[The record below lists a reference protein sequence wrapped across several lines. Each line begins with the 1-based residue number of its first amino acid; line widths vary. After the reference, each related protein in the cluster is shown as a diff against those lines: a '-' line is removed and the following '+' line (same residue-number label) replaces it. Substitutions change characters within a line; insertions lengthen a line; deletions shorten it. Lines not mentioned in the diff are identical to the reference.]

1 MKSFPSK
8 SFSDNRKSK
17 IQNLKWMGLSV
28 IAFVL
33 VVTGA
38 VTHAQQPTKTLRV
51 GYLSN
56 ASPAAMSART
66 EAFRQGL
73 RELGYVEGKNIF
85 IEWRYA
91 DGKLDRLPSLA
102 AELVRFKVDV
112 IVTGGSSATR
122 PAKEATSTIPIVMAQ
137 DGDPV
142 EAVSSPASRDP
153 AGTLLDC
160 PRCPRS

>member
-1 MKSFPSK
+1 
-8 SFSDNRKSK
+8 
-17 IQNLKWMGLSV
+17 
-28 IAFVL
+28 
-33 VVTGA
+33 
-38 VTHAQQPTKTLRV
+38 
-51 GYLSN
+51 
-56 ASPAAMSART
+56 MSART

-153 AGTLLDC
+153 AGT
-160 PRCPRS
+160 